1 MWILSQN
8 ASTYISSVSPGSTD
22 PNVYHGLHIALPI
35 STTPTAVGL
44 FDTNDILF
52 WRRFWQRSWKAWA
65 TSRKNISLGSPLES
79 SQISAATL
87 FIQTT
92 LHPIRLLIIKMVLGW
107 AFASAGQ
114 ALGWVASKVAV
125 NKMTEQNKKDGGS
138 GNLYKESIKNDNVG
152 VMLTWI
158 ENRPVIGDLLQK
170 LGDNREKLYKIL
182 ASSDGNVVSSKGLP
196 QFHDFDGLIG

>member
-1 MWILSQN
+1 
-8 ASTYISSVSPGSTD
+8 
-22 PNVYHGLHIALPI
+22 
-35 STTPTAVGL
+35 
-44 FDTNDILF
+44 
-52 WRRFWQRSWKAWA
+52 
-65 TSRKNISLGSPLES
+65 
-79 SQISAATL
+79 
-87 FIQTT
+87 
-92 LHPIRLLIIKMVLGW
+92 MVLGW